1 MEDLKKSV
9 LIKGDNIIGF
19 TGRGVI
25 PMTQEE
31 FNALPPEKQLN
42 GSYYITDGT
51 DEIVISDNEI
61 SEKQLWSSKKISDE
75 VAEVE
80 SKVDGLLDNSSTS
93 ETSTWSSSKIA
104 QQINSATTIKYDN
117 VINANATKETD
128 WSLAQGESHFYG
140 RLLQLDGHLGSKS
153 STFSF
158 LLFVKANY
166 DNPTTVY
173 VTQLAGMDDDRTN
186 IAHTTYFELG
196 VSSSG
201 NLTIKNKSAVA
212 ASYRFI

>member
-61 SEKQLWSSKKISDE
+61 SEKQLWSSKKVATELKTSSNTDVVPVTLLSDIPFLSKGDNYCYYK
-75 VAEVE
+75 VVNGICYFQLFIE
-80 SKVDGLLDNSSTS
+80 STADVITYTELCNSLP
-93 ETSTWSSSKIA
+93 KP
-104 QQINSATTIKYDN
+104 
-117 VINANATKETD
+117 
-128 WSLAQGESHFYG
+128 SLASVYFGFPAFYIESDVYKT
-140 RLLQLDGHLGSKS
+140 LQVYISEDGVMSVNN
-153 STFSF
+153 ST
-158 LLFVKANY
+158 
-166 DNPTTVY
+166 
-173 VTQLAGMDDDRTN
+173 
-186 IAHTTYFELG
+186 
-196 VSSSG
+196 
-201 NLTIKNKSAVA
+201 NK
-212 ASYRFI
+212 ASYMLNGSYPIA